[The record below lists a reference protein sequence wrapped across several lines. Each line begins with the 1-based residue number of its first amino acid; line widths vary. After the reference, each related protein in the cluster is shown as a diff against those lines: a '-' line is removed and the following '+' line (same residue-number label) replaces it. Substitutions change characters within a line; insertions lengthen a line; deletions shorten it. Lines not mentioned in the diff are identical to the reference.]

1 MLTSELTIRK
11 PSGILKVSKSE
22 LQQFALFANQGLDM
36 TTVIELV
43 FKEHEKIVS
52 RLKEGQKLSRVLT
65 ENTSDPYFQT
75 LRILMDHLSV
85 KEAIETCNFVHQSF
99 FSLWKESLKELFY
112 PFILFVFSFFMIL
125 FFDDYILPQM
135 SAYTGSDH
143 NPLISFLKILYFILF
158 FMILM
163 GFIFLVYLNR
173 ASLDKKRSWMSKA
186 AGMPLFRQMNS
197 LQFSRILQS
206 LLNKGISTQECFEI
220 MYTMDFN
227 PFIYCSVDHVLK
239 ALNHGQ
245 TLEKAFESC
254 IFFDSVF
261 IKLTRLGLFSGS
273 LERVLVL
280 YNQTT
285 MNLIREKIHK
295 ICIWIQAFSYFGVG
309 IVVMVVYQ
317 VLLMPLEMFNSI

>member
-1 MLTSELTIRK
+1 MEDLSMKKLTALT
-11 PSGILKVSKSE
+11 LTA
-22 LQQFALFANQGLDM
+22 ALA
-36 TTVIELV
+36 
-43 FKEHEKIVS
+43 
-52 RLKEGQKLSRVLT
+52 LS
-65 ENTSDPYFQT
+65 
-75 LRILMDHLSV
+75 
-85 KEAIETCNFVHQSF
+85 A
-99 FSLWKESLKELFY
+99 
-112 PFILFVFSFFMIL
+112 FSFTAFADEDKTITVAASATPHSEIL
-125 FFDDYILPQM
+125 EQAKALLAEQGYELEITIFDDYILPQM

-173 ASLDKKRSWMSKA
+173 VSLDKKRSWMSKA

-285 MNLIREKIHK
+285 MNLIKEKIHK